1 MTAAGQGAPK
11 EEEYLSIGGVIALLS
26 PEFPD
31 LTVSKV
37 RFLEN
42 EGLVTPERTASGYR
56 RFSVEDRE
64 RLRYVLTA
72 QRDRYLPLK
81 VIRQELDALDAAI
94 ADGSTTALRP
104 RPGADGVPGSAP
116 DDFRSDTV
124 TRLTRETVIEQSGVD
139 AALVDA
145 LVDAGL
151 IVAGAGGFYDPE
163 AVLIARTAHDLAAHG
178 VDVRHLRSFRTA
190 ADRQTGLITQIA
202 GPVARQGDADAR
214 DRAAELAREIAA
226 LSVSLHSTLV
236 TVAVRHALEH

>member
-1 MTAAGQGAPK
+1 VTAAGHGAA
-11 EEEYLSIGGVIALLS
+11 EEKHLSIGGVIALLS

-42 EGLVTPERTASGYR
+42 EGLVTPERTPSGYR

-81 VIRQELDALDAAI
+81 VIREELEALDAAI

-104 RPGADGVPGSAP
+104 RPGADSVPGSEP
-116 DDFRSDTV
+116 DDFRSDSLK
-124 TRLTRETVIEQSGVD
+124 RLTRENVVDQSGVD
-139 AALVDA
+139 ASLVDS
-145 LVDAGL
+145 LIDAGL
-151 IVAGAGGFYDPE
+151 IAAGPGGFYDPE
-163 AVLIARTAHDLAAHG
+163 AVLIARTAHDLAGHG
-178 VDVRHLRSFRTA
+178 VDVRHLRGFRTA
-190 ADRQTGLITQIA
+190 ADRQTGLIEQIA

-226 LSVSLHSTLV
+226 LSVALHSTLV
-236 TVAVRHALEH
+236 TVAVRHALES

>member
-1 MTAAGQGAPK
+1 MTAAGHGAA

-56 RFSVEDRE
+56 RFNEDDRE

-81 VIRQELDALDAAI
+81 VIREELHALDAAI

-104 RPGADGVPGSAP
+104 RPGADGVPGSTP
-116 DDFRSDTV
+116 DDFRSDTLK
-124 TRLTRETVIEQSGVD
+124 RLTREHVVEQAGVPED
-139 AALVDA
+139 LVDA

-151 IVAGAGGFYDPE
+151 IVAGRGGFYDPE
-163 AVLIARTAHDLAAHG
+163 AVLVARTAHDLAGHG

-190 ADRQTGLITQIA
+190 ADRQTGLINQIA
-202 GPVARQGDADAR
+202 GPVAHRGDADAR
-214 DRAAELAREIAA
+214 DRAAELAREIAS
-226 LSVSLHSTLV
+226 LSVALHSTLV
-236 TVAVRHALEH
+236 TVAVRHALES

>member
-1 MTAAGQGAPK
+1 MTAAGHGAGK
-11 EEEYLSIGGVIALLS
+11 EEFLSIGGVIALLT

-42 EGLVTPERTASGYR
+42 EGLVTPQRTPSGYR
-56 RFSVEDRE
+56 WFSAEDRE

-81 VIRQELDALDAAI
+81 VIREELDALDAAI

-104 RPGADGVPGSAP
+104 RPGAEGVPGSEP
-116 DDFRSDTV
+116 DDFRTDTLR
-124 TRLTRETVIEQSGVD
+124 RLTRENVIDQSGVD
-139 AALVDA
+139 ADLVDS
-145 LVDAGL
+145 LIDAGL
-151 IVAGAGGFYDPE
+151 IATGLGGFFDPE
-163 AVLIARTAHDLAAHG
+163 AVLIARTAHDLAVHG
-178 VDVRHLRSFRTA
+178 VDVRHLRGFRTA
-190 ADRQTGLITQIA
+190 ADRQTGLIAQIA

-226 LSVSLHSTLV
+226 LSVALHSTLV
-236 TVAVRHALEH
+236 TVAVRHALDS

>member
-1 MTAAGQGAPK
+1 MTAAGHGAA
-11 EEEYLSIGGVIALLS
+11 EEGHLSIGGVIALLS
-26 PEFPD
+26 PDFPD

-56 RFSVEDRE
+56 RFSVGDRE

-81 VIRQELDALDAAI
+81 VIREELEALDSAI
-94 ADGSTTALRP
+94 ADGSTTALLP
-104 RPGADGVPGSAP
+104 RHGADGVPGSTP

-124 TRLTRETVIEQSGVD
+124 LRLTREDVVAQSEVD
-139 AALVDA
+139 PEFVGSLI
-145 LVDAGL
+145 DAGL
-151 IVAGAGGFYDPE
+151 IVAGAGGFFDPE
-163 AVLIARTAHDLAAHG
+163 AVLVARTAHDLAGHG
-178 VDVRHLRSFRTA
+178 VDVRHLRGFRTA

-226 LSVSLHSTLV
+226 LSVALHSTLV
-236 TVAVRHALEH
+236 TVAVRHALES

>member
-1 MTAAGQGAPK
+1 MTAAGQGAAG
-11 EEEYLSIGGVIALLS
+11 EEYLSIGGVIALLT

-81 VIRQELDALDAAI
+81 VIREELDALDAAI

-104 RPGADGVPGSAP
+104 RAGADGVPGSTP
-116 DDFRSDTV
+116 DDFRSDTLR
-124 TRLTRETVIEQSGVD
+124 RLTRENVVEQSGVD
-139 AALVDA
+139 GDLVDS
-145 LVDAGL
+145 LIDAGL
-151 IVAGAGGFYDPE
+151 VVAGPGGFYDPE
-163 AVLIARTAHDLAAHG
+163 AVLIARAARDLAAHG
-178 VDVRHLRSFRTA
+178 VDVRHLRGFRTA

-202 GPVARQGDADAR
+202 GPVARKGDADAR

-226 LSVSLHSTLV
+226 LSVALHSTLV
-236 TVAVRHALEH
+236 TVAVRHALES

>member
-1 MTAAGQGAPK
+1 MTAAGQGASK
-11 EEEYLSIGGVIALLS
+11 EDYLSIGGVIALLS

-42 EGLVTPERTASGYR
+42 EGLVTPDRTASGYR

-81 VIRQELDALDAAI
+81 VIKQELEALDSAI
-94 ADGSTTALRP
+94 ADGSTTALLP
-104 RPGADGVPGSAP
+104 RTDGIPGSAP

-124 TRLTRETVIEQSGVD
+124 TRLTRENVVEQSGVD
-139 AALVDA
+139 AVLVDS
-145 LVDAGL
+145 LVEAGL
-151 IVAGAGGFYDPE
+151 IVAGPGGFYDPE

-202 GPVARQGDADAR
+202 GPVARQGGADAR

-226 LSVSLHSTLV
+226 LSVALHSTLV
-236 TVAVRHALEH
+236 TVAVRRSLES

>member
-1 MTAAGQGAPK
+1 MTAAGHGSAD
-11 EEEYLSIGGVIALLS
+11 EGNLSIGGVIALLG

-81 VIRQELDALDAAI
+81 VIREELDALDAAI

-104 RPGADGVPGSAP
+104 RPGQDGVPGSAP
-116 DDFRSDTV
+116 DDFRSDTLK
-124 TRLTRETVIEQSGVD
+124 RLTRELVVEQSGV
-139 AALVDA
+139 AADLVDS

-151 IVAGAGGFYDPE
+151 IAAGPGGFYEPE
-163 AVLIARTAHDLAAHG
+163 AVFVARAAHDLATHG

-202 GPVARQGDADAR
+202 GPVARRGDADAR
-214 DRAAELAREIAA
+214 DRAAELAREVAA
-226 LSVSLHSTLV
+226 LSVALHSTLV
-236 TVAVRHALEH
+236 TVAVRHALES

>member
-1 MTAAGQGAPK
+1 MTAAGHGAA
-11 EEEYLSIGGVIALLS
+11 EERYLSIGGVIDLLS

-56 RFSVEDRE
+56 RFSAADGE

-81 VIRQELDALDAAI
+81 VIREELDALDAAI
-94 ADGSTTALRP
+94 ADGSTTALPP
-104 RPGADGVPGSAP
+104 RPATEGVPGSAP
-116 DDFRSDTV
+116 DDFRSDAQK
-124 TRLTRETVIEQSGVD
+124 RLTRENVVEQSGVD
-139 AALVDA
+139 AALVDE
-145 LVDAGL
+145 LVSAGL
-151 IVAGAGGFYDPE
+151 VVPGPGGFFDPE
-163 AVLIARTAHDLAAHG
+163 AVLIARTAHELAEHG
-178 VDVRHLRSFRTA
+178 VDVRHLRGFRTA

-202 GPVARQGDADAR
+202 GPVARKRDADAR

-226 LSVSLHSTLV
+226 LSVALHSTLV
-236 TVAVRHALEH
+236 TVAVRHALDS

>member
-1 MTAAGQGAPK
+1 MTAAGHGAAG
-11 EEEYLSIGGVIALLS
+11 EEGHLSIGGVIALLG

-56 RFSVEDRE
+56 RFSAEDRE

-81 VIRQELDALDAAI
+81 VIREELDALDAAI
-94 ADGSTTALRP
+94 ADGSTTALLP
-104 RPGADGVPGSAP
+104 RAGADPVPGATP
-116 DDFRSDTV
+116 DDFRSDIR
-124 TRLTRETVIEQSGVD
+124 TRLTRENVVEQSGVD
-139 AALVDA
+139 PALVDA
-145 LVDAGL
+145 LVGAGL
-151 IVAGAGGFYDPE
+151 IAAGRGGFFDPE
-163 AVLIARTAHDLAAHG
+163 AVLVARTARDLAAHG
-178 VDVRHLRSFRTA
+178 VDVRHLRGFRTA

-202 GPVARQGDADAR
+202 GPVARKGDADAR

-226 LSVSLHSTLV
+226 LSVALHSTLV
-236 TVAVRHALEH
+236 TVAVRHALES

>member
-1 MTAAGQGAPK
+1 VTAAGHGAAD
-11 EEEYLSIGGVIALLS
+11 EGHLSIGGVIALLG
-26 PEFPD
+26 PDFPD

-81 VIRQELDALDAAI
+81 VIREELDALDSAI
-94 ADGSTTALRP
+94 ADGSTTALLP
-104 RPGADGVPGSAP
+104 RHGSDGVPGSTP

-124 TRLTRETVIEQSGVD
+124 LRLTRENVVDQSGVE
-139 AALVDA
+139 AGLVDS

-151 IVAGAGGFYDPE
+151 IVAGPGGFFDPE
-163 AVLIARTAHDLAAHG
+163 AVLVARTAHDLAGHG
-178 VDVRHLRSFRTA
+178 VDVRHL
-190 ADRQTGLITQIA
+190 QIA

-226 LSVSLHSTLV
+226 LSVALHSTLV
-236 TVAVRHALEH
+236 TVAVRHALES

>member
-1 MTAAGQGAPK
+1 VTAAGQGAGK
-11 EEEYLSIGGVIALLS
+11 EEYLSIGGVIALLS

-42 EGLVTPERTASGYR
+42 EGLVTPDRTASGYR
-56 RFSVEDRE
+56 RFSVADRE

-81 VIRQELDALDAAI
+81 VIREELETLDAAI
-94 ADGSTTALRP
+94 ADGSATALRT
-104 RPGADGVPGSAP
+104 RPGGDGIPGSAP
-116 DDFRSDTV
+116 DDFRSDTL
-124 TRLTRETVIEQSGVD
+124 TRLTRENIVEQSGVE
-139 AALVDA
+139 AELVNS
-145 LVDAGL
+145 LIEAGL
-151 IVAGAGGFYDPE
+151 IAPGPGGFYDPE
-163 AVLIARTAHDLAAHG
+163 AVLIARTAHDLATHG

-202 GPVARQGDADAR
+202 EPVARRGGPDAR

-226 LSVSLHSTLV
+226 LSVALHSSLV
-236 TVAVRHALEH
+236 TVAVRRSLES

>member
-1 MTAAGQGAPK
+1 MTAAGQGAAK
-11 EEEYLSIGGVIALLS
+11 EDFLSIGGVIALLS
-26 PEFPD
+26 PDFPD

-42 EGLVTPERTASGYR
+42 EGLVTPERTPSGYR

-104 RPGADGVPGSAP
+104 RPGPEGVPGSEP
-116 DDFRSDTV
+116 DDFRSDTLK
-124 TRLTRETVIEQSGVD
+124 RLTRENVVEQSGVGVE
-139 AALVDA
+139 LVDS
-145 LVDAGL
+145 LIDAGL
-151 IVAGAGGFYDPE
+151 IATGPGGFFDPE
-163 AVLIARTAHDLAAHG
+163 AVLIARTAHDLGVHG
-178 VDVRHLRSFRTA
+178 VDVRHLRGFRTA
-190 ADRQTGLITQIA
+190 ADRQTGLIEQIA
-202 GPVARQGDADAR
+202 GPVAKQGDADAR

-226 LSVSLHSTLV
+226 LSVALHSSLV
-236 TVAVRHALEH
+236 TVAVRHALES

>member
-11 EEEYLSIGGVIALLS
+11 EEEFLSIGGVIALLS

-81 VIRQELDALDAAI
+81 VIRQELDALDSAI

-104 RPGADGVPGSAP
+104 RPGADGVPGSVP

-124 TRLTRETVIEQSGVD
+124 RRLTRENVIEQSDVD
-139 AALVDA
+139 AGLVDA

-151 IVAGAGGFYDPE
+151 IVAGPGGFYDPE
-163 AVLIARTAHDLAAHG
+163 AVLIARTAHDLATHG

-236 TVAVRHALEH
+236 TVAVRHALEP

>member
-1 MTAAGQGAPK
+1 MTAAGHGAAD
-11 EEEYLSIGGVIALLS
+11 EGHLSIGGVIALLG

-56 RFSVEDRE
+56 RFSVADRE

-81 VIRQELDALDAAI
+81 VIREELETLDSAI
-94 ADGSTTALRP
+94 ADGSTTALLP

-124 TRLTRETVIEQSGVD
+124 RRLTRENVIEQSGV
-139 AALVDA
+139 AADLVDS

-151 IVAGAGGFYDPE
+151 IAAGAGGFYDPE
-163 AVLIARTAHDLAAHG
+163 AVLVARTAHELAEHG
-178 VDVRHLRSFRTA
+178 VDVRHLRGFRTA

-226 LSVSLHSTLV
+226 LSVALHSTLV
-236 TVAVRHALEH
+236 TVAVRHALEP

>member
-1 MTAAGQGAPK
+1 MTAAGHGAT
-11 EEEYLSIGGVIALLS
+11 EEGHLSIGGVIALLS

-56 RFSVEDRE
+56 RFSVGDRE

-81 VIRQELDALDAAI
+81 VIREELEALDSAI
-94 ADGSTTALRP
+94 ADGSTTALLP
-104 RPGADGVPGSAP
+104 RPGGDGVPGSTP

-124 TRLTRETVIEQSGVD
+124 LRLTREDVVEQSGVD
-139 AALVDA
+139 AELVGSLA
-145 LVDAGL
+145 DAGL
-151 IVAGAGGFYDPE
+151 IVAGPGGFFDPE
-163 AVLIARTAHDLAAHG
+163 AVLVARTAHDLAGHG
-178 VDVRHLRSFRTA
+178 VDVRHLRGFRTA

-226 LSVSLHSTLV
+226 LSVALHSTLV
-236 TVAVRHALEH
+236 TVAVRHALES

>member
-1 MTAAGQGAPK
+1 MTAAGHGAA
-11 EEEYLSIGGVIALLS
+11 EERYLSIGGVIDLLS

-56 RFSVEDRE
+56 RFSAADGE

-81 VIRQELDALDAAI
+81 VIREELDALDAAI
-94 ADGSTTALRP
+94 ADGSTTALPP
-104 RPGADGVPGSAP
+104 RPASEGVPGSAP
-116 DDFRSDTV
+116 DDFRSDAQK
-124 TRLTRETVIEQSGVD
+124 RLTRENVVEQSGVD
-139 AALVDA
+139 AALVDE
-145 LVDAGL
+145 LVSAGL
-151 IVAGAGGFYDPE
+151 VVPGPGGFFDPE
-163 AVLIARTAHDLAAHG
+163 AVLIARTAHELAEHG
-178 VDVRHLRSFRTA
+178 VDVRHLRGFRTA

-202 GPVARQGDADAR
+202 GPVARKRDADAR

-226 LSVSLHSTLV
+226 LSVALHSTLV
-236 TVAVRHALEH
+236 TVAVRHALDS

>member
-1 MTAAGQGAPK
+1 MTAAGHGAS
-11 EEEYLSIGGVIALLS
+11 EEAFLSIGGVIALLG

-42 EGLVTPERTASGYR
+42 EGLVTPERTPSGYR

-81 VIRQELDALDAAI
+81 VIRQELDALDSAI

-104 RPGADGVPGSAP
+104 RPGSDGVPGSEP
-116 DDFRSDTV
+116 DDFRSDTLK
-124 TRLTRETVIEQSGVD
+124 RLTRENVVEQSGVG
-139 AALVDA
+139 AELVDS
-145 LVDAGL
+145 LIDAGL
-151 IVAGAGGFYDPE
+151 IATGRGGFFDPE
-163 AVLIARTAHDLAAHG
+163 AVLIARTAHDLGVHG
-178 VDVRHLRSFRTA
+178 VDVRHLRGFRTA
-190 ADRQTGLITQIA
+190 ADRQTGLIEQIA

-226 LSVSLHSTLV
+226 LSVALHSTLV
-236 TVAVRHALEH
+236 TVAVRHSLES

>member
-1 MTAAGQGAPK
+1 MTAAGHGAADGGS
-11 EEEYLSIGGVIALLS
+11 LSIGGVIALLG

-56 RFSVEDRE
+56 RFSAADAE

-81 VIRQELDALDAAI
+81 VIREELDALDAAI
-94 ADGSTTALRP
+94 ADGSTTALVP
-104 RPGADGVPGSAP
+104 RPGADGVPGSVP
-116 DDFRSDTV
+116 DDFRSDAQK
-124 TRLTRETVIEQSGVD
+124 RLTRENVIDQSGVD
-139 AALVDA
+139 AALVDE
-145 LVDAGL
+145 LVAAGL
-151 IVAGAGGFYDPE
+151 VVAGPGGFYDPE
-163 AVLIARTAHDLAAHG
+163 AVLVARTAHDLAAHG
-178 VDVRHLRSFRTA
+178 VDVRHLRGFRTA

-226 LSVSLHSTLV
+226 LSVALHSTLV
-236 TVAVRHALEH
+236 TVAVRHALDS

>member
-1 MTAAGQGAPK
+1 MTAAGHGAP
-11 EEEYLSIGGVIALLS
+11 EEGHLSIGGVIALLG

-56 RFSVEDRE
+56 RFSVSDRE

-72 QRDRYLPLK
+72 QRNRYLPLK
-81 VIRQELDALDAAI
+81 VIREELEALDAAI
-94 ADGSTTALRP
+94 ADGSTTTLLP
-104 RPGADGVPGSAP
+104 RPGGEGVPGSVP
-116 DDFRSDTV
+116 DDFRSDTIL
-124 TRLTRETVIEQSGVD
+124 RLTRENVVEQSGVEAD
-139 AALVDA
+139 LVDS

-151 IVAGAGGFYDPE
+151 IVAGPGGFFDPE
-163 AVLIARTAHDLAAHG
+163 AVLVARTASDLAAHG
-178 VDVRHLRSFRTA
+178 VDVRHLRGFRTA

-236 TVAVRHALEH
+236 TVAVRRALEP

>member
-11 EEEYLSIGGVIALLS
+11 EEEFLSIGGVIALLS

-31 LTVSKV
+31 LTVSKF

-94 ADGSTTALRP
+94 ADVRAGKVQAVPPHLRGSGYTQASDRAK
-104 RPGADGVPGSAP
+104 GAVGGAKVEGYVYAHDQPDGVAAQQYLP
-116 DDFRSDTV
+116 DD
-124 TRLTRETVIEQSGVD
+124 L
-139 AALVDA
+139 
-145 LVDAGL
+145 
-151 IVAGAGGFYDPE
+151 
-163 AVLIARTAHDLAAHG
+163 H
-178 VDVRHLRSFRTA
+178 
-190 ADRQTGLITQIA
+190 
-202 GPVARQGDADAR
+202 
-214 DRAAELAREIAA
+214 AELADRSYYRPTDRGFEARLQERWA
-226 LSVSLHSTLV
+226 WLRGRL
-236 TVAVRHALEH
+236 RGKG

>member
-11 EEEYLSIGGVIALLS
+11 EDFLSIGGVIALLS
-26 PEFPD
+26 PDFPD

-42 EGLVTPERTASGYR
+42 EGLVTPDRTDSGYR

-81 VIRQELDALDAAI
+81 VIRQELDALDSAI

-104 RPGADGVPGSAP
+104 RPGAEVVPGSAP
-116 DDFRSDTV
+116 DDFRSDKV
-124 TRLTRETVIEQSGVD
+124 KRLTRENIVEQSGVD
-139 AALVDA
+139 AHLVDA

-151 IVAGAGGFYDPE
+151 IASGPGGFFDPE
-163 AVLIARTAHDLAAHG
+163 AVLIARTANDLATHG
-178 VDVRHLRSFRTA
+178 VDVRHLRGFRTA
-190 ADRQTGLITQIA
+190 ADRQTGLISQIA
-202 GPVARQGDADAR
+202 APVARQGDADAR

-226 LSVSLHSTLV
+226 LSVALHSTLV
-236 TVAVRHALEH
+236 TVAVRHALES

>member
-1 MTAAGQGAPK
+1 MTAAGHGAT
-11 EEEYLSIGGVIALLS
+11 EEGHLSIGGVIALLS

-56 RFSVEDRE
+56 RFSVGDRE

-81 VIRQELDALDAAI
+81 VIREELEALDSAI
-94 ADGSTTALRP
+94 ADGSTTALLP
-104 RPGADGVPGSAP
+104 RPGGDGVPGSTP

-124 TRLTRETVIEQSGVD
+124 LRLTREDVVEQSGVD
-139 AALVDA
+139 AELVGS

-151 IVAGAGGFYDPE
+151 IVAGPG
-163 AVLIARTAHDLAAHG
+163 
-178 VDVRHLRSFRTA
+178 
-190 ADRQTGLITQIA
+190 
-202 GPVARQGDADAR
+202 
-214 DRAAELAREIAA
+214 
-226 LSVSLHSTLV
+226 
-236 TVAVRHALEH
+236 

>member
-56 RFSVEDRE
+56 RFRVEDRE

-124 TRLTRETVIEQSGVD
+124 TRLTRENVIEQSGVD

>member
-1 MTAAGQGAPK
+1 MTAAGHGAAG
-11 EEEYLSIGGVIALLS
+11 EEFLSIGGVIALLT

-42 EGLVTPERTASGYR
+42 EGLVTPQRTPSGYR

-81 VIRQELDALDAAI
+81 VIRHELDALDAAI
-94 ADGSTTALRP
+94 ADGSTTTLLP
-104 RPGADGVPGSAP
+104 RPGSEGVPGSEP
-116 DDFRSDTV
+116 DDFRSDALN
-124 TRLTRETVIEQSGVD
+124 RMTRENVVEQAGVE
-139 AALVDA
+139 AELVDS
-145 LVDAGL
+145 LIDAGL
-151 IVAGAGGFYDPE
+151 ITAGQGGFFDPE
-163 AVLIARTAHDLAAHG
+163 SVLIARAAHDLGAHG
-178 VDVRHLRSFRTA
+178 VDVRHLRGFRTA
-190 ADRQTGLITQIA
+190 ADRQTGLIAQIA

-226 LSVSLHSTLV
+226 LSVALHSTLV
-236 TVAVRHALEH
+236 TVAVRHALES

>member
-11 EEEYLSIGGVIALLS
+11 EEYLSIGGVIALLG

-42 EGLVTPERTASGYR
+42 EGLVTPARTASGYR

-81 VIRQELDALDAAI
+81 VIRQELDALDAGI

-104 RPGADGVPGSAP
+104 RSGEDGVPGSAP
-116 DDFRSDTV
+116 DDFRSDTLK
-124 TRLTRETVIEQSGVD
+124 RLTRENVVEQSGVD

-145 LVDAGL
+145 LIDAGL
-151 IVAGAGGFYDPE
+151 IAAGPGGFFDPE
-163 AVLIARTAHDLAAHG
+163 AVLVARTAHDLAGHG
-178 VDVRHLRSFRTA
+178 VDVRHLRGFRTA

-226 LSVSLHSTLV
+226 LSVALHSTLV
-236 TVAVRHALEH
+236 TVAVRHALES